1 MARVK
6 RGTVSR
12 RRHKK
17 LLKLNKGYRGTKS
30 KLVRVARESRL
41 HADAYSYHGRK
52 LRKRDARA
60 LWILRIG
67 EAAKQE
73 GMSYSVFMNKLK
85 KAKIELNRKSLND
98 LITDDLESFKKIVES
113 VKSAWYNH
121 INEQKI
127 EFWFLVLLY
136 PLLGR

>member
-6 RGTVSR
+6 RGTISR

-17 LLKLNKGYRGTKS
+17 LLSQTKGYRGTKS
-30 KLVRVARESRL
+30 KLVRVAREAKL

-52 LRKRDARA
+52 LRKRDARS

-67 EAAKQE
+67 EATKQE

-85 KAKIELNRKSLND
+85 KSKIELDRKTLND
-98 LITDDLESFKKIVES
+98 LITSDIDSFKKIVES
-113 VKSAWYNH
+113 IRNV
-121 INEQKI
+121 
-127 EFWFLVLLY
+127 
-136 PLLGR
+136 